1 MDKKRLEKQIDFLS
15 ELDKLKTIIRRS
27 YICGGERRENSAEHS
42 WHTALMALL
51 LAEYADTPIDA
62 ARAAKMMLVHD
73 IVEID
78 AGDTFIYGGAGSA
91 DQPAHE
97 AAAAERIFG
106 LLPGDQAAELLA
118 LWREFEAAQTPEARF
133 AKAVDRLMPLLH
145 NYQAQGRTWK
155 EHGVTAPRVKV
166 VNAKIAEGSGALWS
180 FAQELIEDACRKGY
194 LPRG

>member
-1 MDKKRLEKQIDFLS
+1 MDERLGQQIGFLQ
-15 ELDKLKTIIRRS
+15 EVDRLKGVLRRS
-27 YICGGERRENSAEHS
+27 YVLAGERRENSAEHC
-42 WHTALMALL
+42 WHVALAATL
-51 LAEYADTPIDA
+51 LAEHA
-62 ARAAKMMLVHD
+62 AEPVDVGRVVTMLLVHD
-73 IVEID
+73 LVEID

-91 DQPAHE
+91 DQPARE

-118 LWREFEAAQTPEARF
+118 LWREFEAAQTPAARF

-145 NYQAQGRTWK
+145 NCRAQGRTWR
-155 EHGVTAPRVKV
+155 EHGVTEPRVTA
-166 VNAKIAEGSGALWS
+166 VNSKIAEGSGALWS